1 MVGLYAVSAVYEGA
15 GDKRM
20 SLFSCIQ
27 LFGFIVIVNHV
38 VCMSMYETKVK
49 PKKSSENSQYDQALW
64 PHQTQGR
71 NHRRSQMSKKDR
83 TLGALPTPA
92 LLPSEEAIG
101 SSLWRVAGETGQPS
115 ALKQNRDELQTFHL
129 SYNQRVN
136 QQVDIKAKR
145 KKHNRDQKKSSMKDH
160 VRHHRGR
167 GFEVEPSG
175 LLKED
180 LTFKGPTQYTYL
192 DMFSGG
198 PTAMLP
204 QSTANPMF
212 INEQPTAVL
221 QTARRMRT
229 HVKKGGDVMPT
240 LDMTLFDWTD
250 YEDMKPEIWPSS
262 KKKGK
267 NKENPNNATLSVE
280 EPCDHHLDCL
290 PGSCC
295 DLREHLCKP
304 NNRGL
309 NNKCY
314 DDCMCTEGL
323 RCYAKFHRNQRVTR
337 RKGRCVDPETI
348 NKDQGSF
355 ISI

>member
-1 MVGLYAVSAVYEGA
+1 M
-15 GDKRM
+15 
-20 SLFSCIQ
+20 
-27 LFGFIVIVNHV
+27 
-38 VCMSMYETKVK
+38 
-49 PKKSSENSQYDQALW
+49 SENSQYEQDLW
-64 PHQTQGR
+64 SHQTQER

-83 TLGALPTPA
+83 TFGALPTPA
-92 LLPSEEAIG
+92 FLPSEEMIG
-101 SSLWRVAGETGQPS
+101 SPLWRVTGEKGQPS
-115 ALKQNRDELQTFHL
+115 AMKQNRDELQTFQL

-136 QQVDIKAKR
+136 QPEDIKAKR
-145 KKHNRDQKKSSMKDH
+145 KKHRDQKRSSLKDR

-167 GFEVEPSG
+167 GFEVESSG
-175 LLKED
+175 LIKED
-180 LTFKGPTQYTYL
+180 LTFKAPTQYTYL
-192 DMFSGG
+192 DMSSSG
-198 PTAMLP
+198 PAAMLP
-204 QSTANPMF
+204 QSTSNPMF
-212 INEQPTAVL
+212 INEQPTTML
-221 QTARRMRT
+221 ETAHRMRT
-229 HVKKGGDVMPT
+229 HGKKGADVMPT

-250 YEDMKPEIWPSS
+250 YEDMKPETWLSS

-267 NKENPNNATLSVE
+267 NKENTKNATLSVE

-290 PGSCC
+290 PGFCC

-337 RKGRCVDPETI
+337 RKGRCVDPENI

>member
-1 MVGLYAVSAVYEGA
+1 
-15 GDKRM
+15 M

-27 LFGFIVIVNHV
+27 LFGFIVIAIVSHV
-38 VCMSMYETKVK
+38 ACMSMYEARAK
-49 PKKSSENSQYDQALW
+49 PKKMSENSQYEIQE
-64 PHQTQGR
+64 R
-71 NHRRSQMSKKDR
+71 NHRKSQMSKNDR
-83 TLGALPTPA
+83 TFGALPTPA
-92 LLPSEEAIG
+92 FLLSDDMI
-101 SSLWRVAGETGQPS
+101 SSPLLRVAVEKGQPS
-115 ALKQNRDELQTFHL
+115 ALKQNKDELRTFHL

-136 QQVDIKAKR
+136 QPGDVKAKR
-145 KKHNRDQKKSSMKDH
+145 KKHNREQKRSGLKDRA
-160 VRHHRGR
+160 RHHRGR
-167 GFEVEPSG
+167 GFEVESSG
-175 LLKED
+175 LLRED
-180 LTFKGPTQYTYL
+180 LTFKAPTQYTYL
-192 DMFSGG
+192 DMSSSG
-198 PTAMLP
+198 PATMLP
-204 QSTANPMF
+204 QSTAKPMF
-212 INEQPTAVL
+212 INEQPTAML
-221 QTARRMRT
+221 ETARRMRI
-229 HVKKGGDVMPT
+229 HGKKGGDVMPT

-267 NKENPNNATLSVE
+267 NKENTNNATLVE

-337 RKGRCVDPETI
+337 RKGRCVDPENI